1 MNRDSIK
8 ISVTEAKEIRRR
20 RRELLIAGGL
30 LLLIVLLSLVEIK
43 YLGVD
48 FYLFMAL
55 FNINFIFLLIVL
67 LLVVRNGVKLMLE
80 RRRKVL
86 GSHLRSRLVL
96 AFISLSLVPTALM
109 YIVSTQFVQTS
120 VEYWFK
126 SQVETSMESAL
137 DVGQAFYNEAKEQLE
152 REAQSILRIAAKQDL
167 DIRGAGFAR
176 LLTEKYTEYDLV
188 MIGLV
193 SSDLRN
199 IHWDWTRRFEVAWPE
214 MMAKVDWN
222 ALRAGPEFWSS
233 WWPGAGDDF
242 VIGVMPVPLPSA
254 GTDGPHGPAWNT
266 GRDDSLVYLV
276 LGERV
281 GSGLLFKLDQI
292 VRGVEEYRNLRT
304 LKQPLKAALLYNM
317 GMLTL
322 LIVFGAMWF
331 GFRLAKELTAPIQA
345 LAEGTERIA
354 KGDLA
359 VRLEDT
365 SSDELGVL
373 VRSFNRMAAD
383 LEQSRANLTEANLRM
398 ERQYLELERRGRYM
412 AAVLENITAGVI
424 SVNEAGDI
432 STMNKAAAR
441 MFGRPSNE
449 FVGRKAVELAPEGY
463 ESMGE
468 DIREFFNLNPNSQ
481 WRKQLSVPLKGGE
494 LRLLVNVVAIT
505 VPEEPG
511 EQSQLL
517 VAVIEDVTELEKMQR
532 MAAWR
537 EVAKRIAHEIKNP
550 LTPIKLSAQ
559 RLEHKFAKKVADPAF
574 GECTGLIVR
583 QVEQLQAMVSEFS
596 SFAKLPELQP
606 VKGDLMPL
614 LDEVVA
620 LFEHSHSQIRWI
632 REDAGVLPPLS
643 FDREGLRRGLINIL
657 TNAVEVLDKQLDPA
671 VIIRTAYDAQLN
683 LVRLEFED
691 NGPGMSPEERSRLFE
706 PYFSRKRGGTGLGL
720 TILKSIISDHQGY
733 VRVRSV
739 QQQGTALII
748 ELPVR

>member
-1 MNRDSIK
+1 MNRESIK
-8 ISVTEAKEIRRR
+8 ISETEAKEKRRR

-30 LLLIVLLSLVEIK
+30 LLLIVVLSLVEIK

-55 FNINFIFLLIVL
+55 FNINFVFLLIVL

-109 YIVSTQFVQTS
+109 YVVSTQFVQTS

-126 SQVETSMESAL
+126 NQVEKSMEYSL
-137 DVGQAFYNEAKEQLE
+137 DVGQAFYSQARELLE
-152 REAQSILRIAAKQDL
+152 RKAKSVLRIARKQ
-167 DIRGAGFAR
+167 GVQVGSPEFNR
-176 LLTEKYTEYDLV
+176 LLDDKYEEYNLI

-193 SSDLRN
+193 SSDRENL
-199 IHWDWTRRFEVAWPE
+199 HWDWTPRFEVAWPE
-214 MMAKVDWN
+214 MKEKVDWSS
-222 ALRAGPEFWSS
+222 LQSSPEFWSS

-242 VIGVMPVPLPSA
+242 VIGVMPVAVPA
-254 GTDGPHGPAWNT
+254 KGTDGPHGPAWNK
-266 GRDDSLVYLV
+266 GSPDSLVYLV
-276 LGERV
+276 VGERV
-281 GSGLLFKLDQI
+281 GSDLLFKMDQI

-331 GFRLAKELTAPIQA
+331 GFRLAKELTKPIQA

-354 KGDLA
+354 RGDLA

-383 LEQSRANLTEANLRM
+383 LEQSRSNLTEANLR
-398 ERQYLELERRGRYM
+398 LEKQNVEVERRGRYM
-412 AAVLENITAGVI
+412 AAVLDNITAGVI
-424 SVNEAGDI
+424 SVDKDGYI
-432 STMNKAAAR
+432 TTMNKAAAR
-441 MFGRPSNE
+441 MFGSPSVT
-449 FVGRKAVELAPEGY
+449 FVGRKSAELVPEGY
-463 ESMGE
+463 GSIENE
-468 DIREFFNLNPNSQ
+468 IRKYFAKNPNSQ
-481 WRKQLSVPLKGGE
+481 WRKQLSVPLKSGE
-494 LRLLVNVVAIT
+494 LQLLVNIVAIN
-505 VPEEPG
+505 VPEDPE
-511 EQSQLL
+511 EQGQLL
-517 VAVIEDVTELEKMQR
+517 VSVLEDVTELEKMQR

-559 RLEHKFAKKVADPAF
+559 RLEHKFAKKVEDQAF

-596 SFAKLPELQP
+596 AFAKLPELKLI
-606 VKGDLMPL
+606 KGDLMPL

-632 REDAGVLPPLS
+632 REGEKTLPHLS

-657 TNAVEVLDKQLDPA
+657 TNAVEVLDKRPDAA
-671 VIIRTAYDAQLN
+671 VIIRAVYDKQLS

-733 VRVRSV
+733 VRVRSTPS
-739 QQQGTALII
+739 QGTVLII